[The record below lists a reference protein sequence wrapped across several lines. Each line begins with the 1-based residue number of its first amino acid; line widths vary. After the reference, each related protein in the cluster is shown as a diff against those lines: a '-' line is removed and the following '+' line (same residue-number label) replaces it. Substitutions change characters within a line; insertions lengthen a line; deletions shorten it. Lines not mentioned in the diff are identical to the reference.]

1 MIRITSSEFQTDT
14 HNTQARCAQITSDS
28 DTYVL
33 FSFVIICMWQI
44 QLSLIQVY
52 LYNTVVASTH
62 FFPVKILS
70 RPKNA
75 WIKDQSTV
83 FSARSSLFALDV
95 TSVWYLSFEQQTLVL

>member
-14 HNTQARCAQITSDS
+14 HTTLKGEPTARCTQITSDS

-52 LYNTVVASTH
+52 LYNTVVDSTH
-62 FFPVKILS
+62 FFPVK
-70 RPKNA
+70 
-75 WIKDQSTV
+75 
-83 FSARSSLFALDV
+83 
-95 TSVWYLSFEQQTLVL
+95 